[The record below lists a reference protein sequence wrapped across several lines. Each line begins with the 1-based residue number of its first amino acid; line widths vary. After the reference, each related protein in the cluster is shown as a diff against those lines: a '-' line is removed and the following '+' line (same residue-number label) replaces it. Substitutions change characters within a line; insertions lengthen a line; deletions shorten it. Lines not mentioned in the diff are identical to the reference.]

1 MTDQNSTPPAGR
13 ARVLVV
19 DDSPTALY
27 LLRTVFES
35 EQYDV
40 VTATDGNEGLDEVH
54 RRAPDLIVTDS
65 VMPGLDGFALLRR
78 LRENPAT
85 RLIPVVMLTS
95 GDPSDPEYRKT
106 TSSRTCSSR
115 SPPRCSRFCAKSGP
129 CSSVSASRHT
139 RICTLDRIVSR
150 PRVPPFAKFGHTERR
165 LRL

>member
-1 MTDQNSTPPAGR
+1 VTDQNPTPPAGR

-40 VTATDGNEGLDEVH
+40 VTATDGIEGLDEVH

-65 VMPGLDGFALLRR
+65 VMPGLDGFALLKR

-85 RLIPVVMLTS
+85 RLIPVIMLTS
-95 GDPSDPEYRKT
+95 GDPSDPEHQKNDLQ
-106 TSSRTCSSR
+106 
-115 SPPRCSRFCAKSGP
+115 PDVFVAKSAEMQP
-129 CSSVSASRHT
+129 
-139 RICTLDRIVSR
+139 L
-150 PRVPPFAKFGHTERR
+150 
-165 LRL
+165 LRKVRSLLQR

>member
-27 LLRTVFES
+27 LLRTVFEG

-40 VTATDGNEGLDEVH
+40 VTATDGIEGLDEVR

-78 LRENPAT
+78 LREDPAT
-85 RLIPVVMLTS
+85 RRIPVVMLTS
-95 GDPSDPEYRKT
+95 GDPSDPEYQKNDLQ
-106 TSSRTCSSR
+106 
-115 SPPRCSRFCAKSGP
+115 PDVFVAKSAEMQP
-129 CSSVSASRHT
+129 
-139 RICTLDRIVSR
+139 L
-150 PRVPPFAKFGHTERR
+150 
-165 LRL
+165 LREVRSLLQR